1 MSKPIN
7 TPVQLDTCPQRSAA
21 GNQDTIDLMGDL
33 SIGGSKTIN
42 GVVIDGPQSLFDYLD
57 SDLKG

>member
-7 TPVQLDTCPQRSAA
+7 TPVELSTCPQRSSG
-21 GNQDTIDLMGDL
+21 GNQDTIGLMGDL
-33 SIGGSKTIN
+33 KIGGSEVIN
-42 GVVIDGPQSLFDYLD
+42 GVVIDGPQTLFDYLD